1 MAAGLAGLLA
11 APSAFGSLL
20 TETAVLTESGGNA
33 NGGGLFQAVTS
44 DNGTF
49 DTFCMSIA
57 TTFYPGA
64 QYYYEASDTIAAND
78 VPPKPSLVALG
89 TAYIYDQFLKG
100 NAHYAG
106 VGNADAVQA
115 AIWYLQGNLNG
126 KIDPENGADLSSLL
140 DPIIA
145 QVELDNSW
153 TLSQMLT
160 ASGGQYGVKAMDL
173 YANSDRTGV
182 SQPQLIQVVPEPT
195 TLLAGAMLLLPFGV
209 STLRIVR
216 RNRKA

>member
-1 MAAGLAGLLA
+1 
-11 APSAFGSLL
+11 
-20 TETAVLTESGGNA
+20 
-33 NGGGLFQAVTS
+33 
-44 DNGTF
+44 
-49 DTFCMSIA
+49 MSIA

-78 VPPKPSLVALG
+78 IPPKPSLVALG

-100 NAHYAG
+100 NAYYAG
-106 VGNADAVQA
+106 VGHADAVQA

-145 QVELDNSW
+145 QVLLDNPSW
-153 TLSQMLT
+153 TLSQMLA

-173 YANSDRTGV
+173 YANSDRTGI

-195 TLLAGAMLLLPFGV
+195 TMLAGAMLLLPFGV
-209 STLRIVR
+209 SALRIVR